1 MTNNNFFQVNGG
13 GGGGEMA
20 LTREPEVYNED
31 EVFDESEEEEG
42 EGGVDP
48 LANGGEGG
56 GVREGRV
63 DWEVTN
69 TCDICK
75 NIFTLNSYLNVH
87 I

>member
-1 MTNNNFFQVNGG
+1 MNGG
-13 GGGGEMA
+13 GED
-20 LTREPEVYNED
+20 YNED
-31 EVFDESEEEEG
+31 EVFDESEEEEEEEEG
-42 EGGVDP
+42 EGGV
-48 LANGGEGG
+48 
-56 GVREGRV
+56 VREGRV

>member
-1 MTNNNFFQVNGG
+1 MNGG
-13 GGGGEMA
+13 E
-20 LTREPEVYNED
+20 EDYNED
-31 EVFDESEEEEG
+31 EHDFEESGEEEE
-42 EGGVDP
+42 EEDEDGGVGP

-69 TCDICK
+69 TCDFCK

>member
-1 MTNNNFFQVNGG
+1 
-13 GGGGEMA
+13 MA
-20 LTREPEVYNED
+20 LIREPEAEDYNED

>member
-1 MTNNNFFQVNGG
+1 MNGG
-13 GGGGEMA
+13 GED
-20 LTREPEVYNED
+20 YNED
-31 EVFDESEEEEG
+31 EVFDESEEEEEEG

-75 NIFTLNSYLNVH
+75 KIFTLNSYLNMH
-87 I
+87 M

>member
-1 MTNNNFFQVNGG
+1 MHMLWLTIIFSQVNGG
-13 GGGGEMA
+13 E
-20 LTREPEVYNED
+20 EDYNED
-31 EVFDESEEEEG
+31 EVYIDESEEEE
-42 EGGVDP
+42 EEEEDE
-48 LANGGEGG
+48 EGG

>member
-1 MTNNNFFQVNGG
+1 MNGG
-13 GGGGEMA
+13 GED
-20 LTREPEVYNED
+20 YDED
-31 EVFDESEEEEG
+31 EVFDESEEEE
-42 EGGVDP
+42 EEEEEK
-48 LANGGEGG
+48 GEGG